1 MPSMLSGHI
10 DKPCP
15 FALRAIWDRGGGAG
29 RQSAYALGCSFG
41 AKVAGKKSGGFAVI
55 PGPAP
60 GPSGHQES
68 VLDVR
73 QATVKPKMGPFGI
86 RGGTP

>member
-1 MPSMLSGHI
+1 MPSMLLGHI

-41 AKVAGKKSGGFAVI
+41 AKVAGRKSGGFAVI

-60 GPSGHQES
+60 GPSGQQES
-68 VLDVR
+68 VLGAR
-73 QATVKPKMGPFGI
+73 QATVKP
-86 RGGTP
+86 